1 MSYRSPQQIKD
12 GVLERSEKALAAQ
25 QEASAK
31 RQALKE
37 STIASNV
44 TSLVKGGTSLVTEK
58 NKSLN
63 KLNKS
68 IVKGEQ
74 EMYDKVGSDGYDTG
88 FNKYDENSEAFLHG
102 LISKYNETKN
112 ALDQDILIDSD
123 MGKRQLS
130 QIKNMVDIYGDAVPN
145 IQLVSKMLKKQ
156 ANATEKNE
164 QFSVTGAPA
173 HQLDIIRKISS
184 GGNVQ
189 ILNEDNSIVLFDPEA
204 VWKDEKGKEHKGARL
219 NISEFNKAL
228 LDKDNPY
235 LKYKVDPSETELAA
249 YNELVKQEEGFND
262 NYVTIETSTNDENE
276 EVSKQVMTPDQQTA
290 YINNVTA
297 GNVKIP
303 TNDEGYYTQ
312 LPGGAGG
319 HNAFKTILLKGGESI
334 WEDEGNMGEKTQW
347 PKSFPTPG
355 TEEFHNFVGNQYI
368 PALQHLAKES
378 LTNGAIENGIELQV
392 PETENEVVVE
402 KVEEDEKIVEDVDAS
417 NESASGT
424 INIVKDDDS
433 ENSSITFGAQGFN
446 TKPTEKQ
453 AENLKIAAKEPKT
466 ENGFIK
472 ANQIFEENA
481 GRTDDG
487 KLNATPQTEEDLRRY
502 FYSQEEIPN
511 KKYSDGNQKYGTKK
525 LFPTGK
531 PNTPVYDMAAM
542 INMNSSWDPRI
553 IAAIAGGEIKV
564 DERGDYLFGRNEKE
578 LQKSID
584 LSTIDPQKMLNEM
597 TDLYKNTYAKS
608 ETSYEMKKK
617 KQLPEQYAS
626 YIERVKF
633 IADRYGLE
641 LPKGYN
647 EFGRPEE
654 VTEEDDITK
663 KVEKNNKSN
672 VL

>member
-1 MSYRSPQQIKD
+1 MSYSNPKEIKD
-12 GVLERSEKALAAQ
+12 GILERSEKSLARQ
-25 QEASAK
+25 QEQQAK

-37 STIASNV
+37 STIASNI
-44 TSLVKGGTSLVTEK
+44 TSLVKGGIDVVTNK
-58 NKSLN
+58 NKALS

-88 FNKYDENSEAFLHG
+88 FNKYDQNSEAFLHG
-102 LISKYNETKN
+102 LISKFNETSN
-112 ALDQDILIDSD
+112 ALNNGTLIDNEL
-123 MGKRQLS
+123 GKRQLA

-145 IQLVSKMLKKQ
+145 IQSVAKLLKQQ
-156 ANATEKNE
+156 ASADEKSA

-173 HQLDIIRKISS
+173 HQLDIIRKISA
-184 GGNVQ
+184 GGNVE
-189 ILNEDNSIVLFDPEA
+189 ILNEDNSLVLYDPEA
-204 VWKDEKGKEHKGARL
+204 VWKDEEGKEHKGARL

-262 NYVTIETSTNDENE
+262 NYVTIEASTNDENE
-276 EVSKQVMTPDQQTA
+276 EVSKQVMTPKQQTA

-297 GNVKIP
+297 GNVEIP

-355 TEEFHNFVGNQYI
+355 TKEFNDFVDNQYK
-368 PALQHLAKES
+368 PALNHLAKES
-378 LTNGAIENGIELQV
+378 LKNGATENGIELQV

-402 KVEEDEKIVEDVDAS
+402 KEKEDEEIVEDVGAS
-417 NESASGT
+417 NTSASGT
-424 INIVKDDDS
+424 VNIVEEDNS

-502 FYSQEEIPN
+502 FYSEEEIPN
-511 KKYSDGNQKYGTKK
+511 TKYSDGNQKYGTKK

-553 IAAIAGGEIKV
+553 IAAIAGDEIKV
-564 DERGDYLFGRNEKE
+564 DERGDYLFSRNGKE

-608 ETSYEMKKK
+608 ENSSEMKKK

-654 VTEEDDITK
+654 
-663 KVEKNNKSN
+663 EKNNEDL
-672 VL
+672 VADFED

>member
-37 STIASNV
+37 STIASNI

-156 ANATEKNE
+156 ANATEKSE
-164 QFSVTGAPA
+164 QFSVTGAPS

-184 GGNVQ
+184 GGDVQ
-189 ILNEDNSIVLFDPEA
+189 ILNEDNSIVLYDPTITYL
-204 VWKDEKGKEHKGARL
+204 DEKGKEQKGARL

-262 NYVTIETSTNDENE
+262 NYVTIETSTNNQNE

-290 YINNVTA
+290 YINSVTA
-297 GNVKIP
+297 GNVSIP
-303 TNDEGYYTQ
+303 VNSDGHYTQ
-312 LPGGAGG
+312 LPGGGSSGG

-334 WEDEGNMGEKTQW
+334 WEDEGNMKRATQW

-355 TEEFHNFVGNQYI
+355 TEEFDKFVNNQYI
-368 PALQHLAKES
+368 PALQYLAKES
-378 LTNGAIENGIELQV
+378 LKNGAIENGIELKV
-392 PETENEVVVE
+392 PEAETEDKNDDNEQAEVE
-402 KVEEDEKIVEDVDAS
+402 VTS
-417 NESASGT
+417 NTSASGT
-424 INIVKDDDS
+424 VNIVEEDDS

-487 KLNATPQTEEDLRRY
+487 KLKATPQTEEDLRRY
-502 FYSQEEIPN
+502 FYSEEEIPN
-511 KKYSDGNQKYGTKK
+511 TKYSDGNQKYGTKK

-553 IAAIAGGEIKV
+553 IAAIAGDEIKV
-564 DERGDYLFGRNEKE
+564 DERGDYLFGRNKKE

-608 ETSYEMKKK
+608 ENSSEMKKK

-641 LPKGYN
+641 LPQGYN

-654 VTEEDDITK
+654 VTEEDDITA
-663 KVEKNNKSN
+663 VYDND
-672 VL
+672 